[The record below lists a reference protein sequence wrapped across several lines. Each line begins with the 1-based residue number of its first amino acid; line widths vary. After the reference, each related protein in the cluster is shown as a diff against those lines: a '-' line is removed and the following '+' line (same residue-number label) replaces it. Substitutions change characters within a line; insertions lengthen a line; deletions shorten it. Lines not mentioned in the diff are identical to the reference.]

1 MIHFRFKRT
10 KSFLKFWSFLL
21 SLNLLKLGSI
31 KLWNV
36 GRLKIRILDT
46 EIFIM
51 EIFASRKTLNPKIES
66 VKTGKC
72 QQSFVSLLILISDF
86 IPAEHK
92 VRTNQIIFR
101 RINSNSTWFTTFC
114 YWRTP
119 TNQNL
124 SVKLD
129 ILWTP

>member
-10 KSFLKFWSFLL
+10 NKEFWSFLL
-21 SLNLLKLGSI
+21 GLNLLKLGSI

-36 GRLKIRILDT
+36 GILKIRIF

>member
-10 KSFLKFWSFLL
+10 NKEFWSFLL
-21 SLNLLKLGSI
+21 GLNLLKLGSI

-86 IPAEHK
+86 IP
-92 VRTNQIIFR
+92 
-101 RINSNSTWFTTFC
+101 SC
-114 YWRTP
+114 
-119 TNQNL
+119 
-124 SVKLD
+124 
-129 ILWTP
+129 WT